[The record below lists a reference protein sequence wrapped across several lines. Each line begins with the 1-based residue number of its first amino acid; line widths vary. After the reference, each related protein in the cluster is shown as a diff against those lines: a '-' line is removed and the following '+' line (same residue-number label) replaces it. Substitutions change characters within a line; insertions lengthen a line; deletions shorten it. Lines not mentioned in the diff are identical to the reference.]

1 MLRRCFQHIG
11 VDGTG
16 NCNDV
21 QRSGQ
26 TDATGIKKIFQ
37 LILNLKRK
45 NSSSW
50 VIRHICFSNI
60 FMTVVISVHI

>member
-50 VIRHICFSNI
+50 V
-60 FMTVVISVHI
+60 